1 MATSPGPELEPT
13 VGCVVTAGPRRT
25 GFAEWNRFAA
35 VNDEFVPIH
44 MDDEEGR
51 RAGYPGA
58 IAMGRLQWSYVH
70 RLLRDS
76 LPPLGRIVS
85 VELQFRGPTLRDE
98 PFDVR
103 AEVVAVRPAGG
114 ELLLDLAVQIE
125 DGEGVVLAPGTATVA
140 VPGDP
145 VAGAAPQR

>member
-1 MATSPGPELEPT
+1 MTST
-13 VGCVVTAGPRRT
+13 YAVGGLLAAGPRRT

-70 RLLRDS
+70 RMLRDH
-76 LPPLGRIVS
+76 LPEGGRIVAAS
-85 VELQFRGPTLRDE
+85 LQFRGPTLRDV
-98 PFDVR
+98 PFDVKAR
-103 AEVVAVRPAGG
+103 VTAVRRVDA
-114 ELLLDLAVQIE
+114 EQHVDLDVWIE
-125 DGEGVVLAPGTATVA
+125 DASGTVLAPGSATVA
-140 VPGDP
+140 MPDTGI
-145 VAGAAPQR
+145 

>member
-1 MATSPGPELEPT
+1 MNVQVGDELT
-13 VGCVVTAGPRRT
+13 WGPRST

-70 RLLRDS
+70 RLLRDW
-76 LPPLGRIVS
+76 LPSGGRIVS
-85 VELQFRGPTLRDE
+85 VSLQFRGPTLRGV
-98 PFDVR
+98 PFHVR
-103 AEVVAVRPAGG
+103 GRVTGVHDGSG
-114 ELLLDLAVQIE
+114 ERLLDVDVWIE
-125 DGEGVVLAPGTATVA
+125 EEAGTVLAPGRARLA
-140 VPGDP
+140 LPD
-145 VAGAAPQR
+145 QR